1 MGGTFTAME
10 FIGIGLGVMS
20 IIFAVW
26 LSIRT
31 DKLLEKEDRIAKQL
45 IDEGNKRTQ
54 QMLER
59 THQMLERTQQ
69 LIEEG
74 NRRTQQMIEEGN
86 KRVEKILAKMDE
98 NTRYL
103 AELLERVDRRLSE
116 KTYIVRDQ

>member
-1 MGGTFTAME
+1 ME

-31 DKLLEKEDRIAKQL
+31 DKLLEKEDKIAKQL
-45 IDEGNKRTQ
+45 IEEGNRRTQ
-54 QMLER
+54 
-59 THQMLERTQQ
+59 QMLERTQQ

-86 KRVEKILAKMDE
+86 KRVEKILAKMDD

-103 AELLERVDRRLSE
+103 AELLERIDRRLSE
-116 KTYIVRDQ
+116 KTYIVRDK